1 MDTVGFWI
9 LMLVVIMKRCMG
21 EDCLPTP
28 SSWKVS
34 LISYQEATVSISW
47 HTGSVLCTNRVL
59 ISQATDKEETI
70 SPPIKVSK
78 GKTMIKLWDKC
89 KIYNFRL
96 AVLLPG
102 RSEVSRLS
110 LHSQLVM
117 L

>member
-1 MDTVGFWI
+1 MI
-9 LMLVVIMKRCMG
+9 LTTGRQLEHWHTGAMTRKASNLDAI
-21 EDCLPTP
+21 EP
-28 SSWKVS
+28 
-34 LISYQEATVSISW
+34 EATVSISW
-47 HTGSVLCTNRVL
+47 HTGSVLCTNRL
-59 ISQATDKEETI
+59 IISQATDKEETI

-102 RSEVSRLS
+102 RSEVSLMFFHS
-110 LHSQLVM
+110 LLFM